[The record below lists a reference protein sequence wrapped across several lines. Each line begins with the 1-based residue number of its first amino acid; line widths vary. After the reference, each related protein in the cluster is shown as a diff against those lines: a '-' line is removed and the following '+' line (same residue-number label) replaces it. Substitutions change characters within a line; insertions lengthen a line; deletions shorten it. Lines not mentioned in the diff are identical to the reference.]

1 MMRIAVTGAT
11 GNVGTSLLARLAAN
25 DRVDEVVGIARR
37 PPEVA
42 VPKVRWVGADTADDD
57 LRPHLEGADA
67 VVHLAWLF
75 QPTHRPVVTWRA
87 NVIGSERVF
96 AAAADV
102 RVGAVV
108 HASSVGAYS
117 PAPGRVV
124 DESWPTHSLPTAAYG
139 REKAYVECI
148 LDTFERR
155 HPDVRVVRLRPGFIF
170 QRPAATAQ
178 RRLFLGPLVPN
189 LVARR
194 GRLPFVPLPAGL
206 RFQAL
211 HADDAAEAFH
221 TAVMSAASG
230 PFNIAAAPVIDHDVL
245 ADLLGTRVVSVP
257 RPVLRAGLAAAW
269 HSHLV
274 PTEPALL
281 DLVLDLPLLD
291 TTRATRELGWS
302 PRTTGP
308 EAVRELLD
316 GMAAGAGRPT
326 APLAPDSAA
335 GRAGELAGG
344 IGERP

>member
-1 MMRIAVTGAT
+1 MRIAVTGAT
-11 GNVGTSLLARLAAN
+11 GNVGTSLLARLAAD
-25 DRVDEVVGIARR
+25 DRVDEIVGLARR
-37 PPEVA
+37 PPEMA

-57 LRPHLEGADA
+57 LRSPLEGADA
-67 VVHLAWLF
+67 LVHLAWLF

-87 NVIGSERVF
+87 NALGSERVF
-96 AAAADV
+96 DAAASAG
-102 RVGAVV
+102 VGAVV

-117 PAPGRVV
+117 PAPGRTV

-139 REKAYVECI
+139 REKAYVERI
-148 LDTFERR
+148 LDVFERR
-155 HPDVRVVRLRPGFIF
+155 HPEIRVVRLRPGFIF

-206 RFQAL
+206 RFQAV
-211 HADDAAEAFH
+211 HADDAAAAFH
-221 TAVMSAASG
+221 LAVMTGARG
-230 PFNIAAAPVIDHDVL
+230 PFNIAAAPVIDHEVL

-257 RPVLRAGLAAAW
+257 RALVRAGLAAAW
-269 HSHLV
+269 HGHLV

-281 DLVLDLPLLD
+281 DLVLGLPVLD

-302 PRTTGP
+302 PDTSATD
-308 EAVRELLD
+308 AVRELLD

-326 APLAPDSAA
+326 PPLAADSAA
-335 GRAGELAGG
+335 GRAGELASGV
-344 IGERP
+344 GERP